1 MNEEE
6 MKQKANEIETQ
17 KNIEAAKEQHERR
30 RKTSDARAELKLA
43 LINSTLNEDRAL
55 IPFME
60 EKLYAAQLACLAAG
74 VQPPELNGLFDHWT
88 KLLYGGHF
96 RRTG

>member
-1 MNEEE
+1 MTEEE
-6 MKQKANEIETQ
+6 
-17 KNIEAAKEQHERR
+17 KNIAIAKEQHDRR

-55 IPFME
+55 IAALE
-60 EKLYAAQLACLAAG
+60 EKLYAAQLECLAAG
-74 VQPPELNGLFDHWT
+74 VQPPELNGLFEHWT
-88 KLLYGGHF
+88 KLLYAGHF